1 MNLQIM
7 TDLEGVA
14 GVYSFEE
21 QTYPGDART
30 DQAKR
35 WLTAEVNAAVDGA
48 LAAGTEDVLVIDG
61 HGSGAIW
68 FEALHPAAR
77 LLHGQG
83 QVIAWTNGIAFR
95 DIDAAAIV
103 GQHAMEGTVDGPL
116 SHTQSSRNID
126 SWKLNGEPVG
136 EIAEWA
142 LCAGAFGVPMIFLSG
157 DDAACREAEALIP
170 GITTAAVKQ
179 GTARQGAM
187 SVSRKRAGDLIREGM
202 KRAVEKHRA
211 DPLRPLVRPGP
222 YRAEI
227 RYRTT
232 DLADAAERTGAV
244 RVDEKTIARESDSI
258 VKALYG

>member
-1 MNLQIM
+1 M

-21 QTYPGDART
+21 QTYPEDART
-30 DQAKR
+30 EQAKR
-35 WLTAEVNAAVDGA
+35 WLTAEVNAAIDGA
-48 LAAGTEDVLVIDG
+48 RDAGVEDVLVVDG
-61 HGSGAIW
+61 HGSGAIR
-68 FEALHPAAR
+68 FEDLHPAAR
-77 LLHGQG
+77 LLHGKG
-83 QVIAWTNGIAFR
+83 QVIAWTNGLAFQ
-95 DIDAAAIV
+95 DIDATAIV

-116 SHTQSSRNID
+116 SHTQSSRHID

-170 GITTAAVKQ
+170 SITTVAVKQ
-179 GTARQGAM
+179 GMSRQGAI
-187 SVSRKRAGDLIREGM
+187 SVSRKRAEDIIREGM
-202 KRAVEKHRA
+202 KRAVEKHRE

-232 DLADAAERTGAV
+232 DLADTAERAGAV
-244 RVDEKTIARESDSI
+244 RVDAKTVARESDSI